1 MDSNRLIEKL
11 KKKYVK
17 IKSKTNS
24 GYETTVCTLNR
35 NLVDSQASVSGRHM
49 ANPFSKSLRK
59 PYRYVDVWEKS
70 TNSWILIRWDK
81 VVEVDGRKVKNGI
94 VYIG

>member
-11 KKKYVK
+11 KTKYVK

-35 NLVDSQASVSGRHM
+35 NLVGSQGSMSGRNM

-59 PYRYVDVWEKS
+59 PYRYLDVFEKS
-70 TNSWILIRWDK
+70 TNSWTLIRWDK
-81 VVEVDGRKVKNGI
+81 VVEVDDRKVKNGI